1 MAYRERVIKR
11 AYKEVGHMATGE
23 TLSRLREA
31 YVWPEM
37 QREIDELLKL
47 CRLHQRR
54 TYHV

>member
-1 MAYRERVIKR
+1 
-11 AYKEVGHMATGE
+11 MATSK

-31 YVWPEM
+31 YVWPGM

-47 CRLHQRR
+47 CPVCRLHQRR